1 MIGLKPIPLSSNHV
15 PAMNWS
21 QIYDDPEY
29 WKPESLLANHS
40 KFRNVATTMGSTH
53 IKDKDGLNLNVNCLD
68 VDSEHVKRLLSIPL
82 NQLYLEINPELKAS
96 IQTFA
101 NGLESVSSDVN
112 IESLTILSILQK
124 VTYVTKT
131 RKPEGVHIYWLSR
144 NQNPSVPN
152 HKYKI
157 KSGFKFEIKT
167 GKQMCTLPTS
177 THREDSLLCYWAY

>member
-1 MIGLKPIPLSSNHV
+1 M
-15 PAMNWS
+15 
-21 QIYDDPEY
+21 D
-29 WKPESLLANHS
+29 
-40 KFRNVATTMGSTH
+40 
-53 IKDKDGLNLNVNCLD
+53 
-68 VDSEHVKRLLSIPL
+68 EHVKRLLSIPL

-101 NGLESVSSDVN
+101 NGLESVSSDVT

-177 THREDSLLCYWAY
+177 THREDSGFHYCAIGRTDKLLVSGELYDIFLELFEGCLLIEEQRG